1 MSMLE
6 KILVSFGWSNNPG
19 ATDVRMHGF
28 VPEEKPSFKML
39 ELSLSSVLDYVFLH
53 SLYC

>member
-6 KILVSFGWSNNPG
+6 KLLVSFGWSNNPG
-19 ATDVRMHGF
+19 ATDVKMHEF
-28 VPEEKPSFKML
+28 VLEEKTSFKML

-53 SLYC
+53 